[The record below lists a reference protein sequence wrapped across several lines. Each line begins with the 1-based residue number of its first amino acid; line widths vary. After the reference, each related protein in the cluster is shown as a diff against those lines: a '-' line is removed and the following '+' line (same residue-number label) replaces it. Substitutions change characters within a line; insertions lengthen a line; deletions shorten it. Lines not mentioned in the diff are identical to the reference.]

1 MPYGFFSCLRHT
13 LVLVKIDASYFLTI
27 RKPAMSYS
35 SSATGVLLAAGYGSR
50 FDPSGLHNKLLATL
64 PDGTPVAFQ
73 SARRLLSAVSR
84 VVAVVRPGSEKLAEV
99 LNEAGCD
106 VMFSIDAERGMGATL
121 AAAVRATQ
129 DAEGWLVTLGDMPWI
144 EPGTVEAVAR
154 SLDAGA
160 SIVAPFYRGQRG
172 HPAGFGAMHLEA
184 LSALDGDAGARALFM
199 SEAVERIEVE
209 DANILRDVDLPGDL
223 RPD

>member
-1 MPYGFFSCLRHT
+1 
-13 LVLVKIDASYFLTI
+13 
-27 RKPAMSYS
+27 MSYS
-35 SSATGVLLAAGYGSR
+35 SSAIGILLAAGYGSR

-73 SARRLLSAVSR
+73 SARRLLSTVPR

-121 AAAVRATQ
+121 AAAVRATH
-129 DAEGWLVTLGDMPWI
+129 DAQGWLVTLGDMPWI
-144 EPGTVEAVAR
+144 ESQTIELVAR
-154 SLDAGA
+154 SLDEGA

-172 HPAGFGAMHLEA
+172 HPAGFGAIHREA

-199 SEAVERIEVE
+199 SEAVERIDVD
-209 DANILRDVDLPGDL
+209 DANILRDVDLPEDL
-223 RPD
+223 QLR

>member
-1 MPYGFFSCLRHT
+1 
-13 LVLVKIDASYFLTI
+13 
-27 RKPAMSYS
+27 MSYS
-35 SSATGVLLAAGYGSR
+35 SSATGILLAAGYGSR

-99 LNEAGCD
+99 LNEAGCN
-106 VMFSIDAERGMGATL
+106 VMFSIDAECGMGATL

-129 DAEGWLVTLGDMPWI
+129 DAQGWLVTLGDMPWI

-172 HPAGFGAMHLEA
+172 HPAGFGAMHREA

-199 SEAVERIEVE
+199 SEAVERIDVE

-223 RPD
+223 QLH

>member
-1 MPYGFFSCLRHT
+1 
-13 LVLVKIDASYFLTI
+13 
-27 RKPAMSYS
+27 
-35 SSATGVLLAAGYGSR
+35 
-50 FDPSGLHNKLLATL
+50 
-64 PDGTPVAFQ
+64 
-73 SARRLLSAVSR
+73 
-84 VVAVVRPGSEKLAEV
+84 V

-129 DAEGWLVTLGDMPWI
+129 DAQGWLVTLGDMPWI

-172 HPAGFGAMHLEA
+172 HPAGFGAMHREA
-184 LSALDGDAGARALFM
+184 LSALDGDAGARALFRL
-199 SEAVERIEVE
+199 EAVERIDVE
-209 DANILRDVDLPGDL
+209 DANILRDVDLPADL
-223 RPD
+223 HPH

>member
-1 MPYGFFSCLRHT
+1 
-13 LVLVKIDASYFLTI
+13 
-27 RKPAMSYS
+27 MSYS
-35 SSATGVLLAAGYGSR
+35 SSATGILLAAGYGSR

-106 VMFSIDAERGMGATL
+106 VMFSIDAVRGMGATL

-129 DAEGWLVTLGDMPWI
+129 DAEGWLVPLGDMPWI

-172 HPAGFGAMHLEA
+172 HPAGFGAMDLEA
-184 LSALDGDAGARALFM
+184 LSCLDGDAGARALFM

>member
-1 MPYGFFSCLRHT
+1 
-13 LVLVKIDASYFLTI
+13 
-27 RKPAMSYS
+27 MSYS
-35 SSATGVLLAAGYGSR
+35 SSATGILLAAGYGFR
-50 FDPSGLHNKLLATL
+50 FDPNGLHNKLLATL
-64 PDGTPVAFQ
+64 PDGTPVVFQ

-121 AAAVRATQ
+121 AAAVRARQ

-154 SLDAGA
+154 SLDTGA

-172 HPAGFGAMHLEA
+172 HPAGFGSMHLKA

-199 SEAVERIEVE
+199 SEAVERINVE

-223 RPD
+223 GLH

>member
-1 MPYGFFSCLRHT
+1 
-13 LVLVKIDASYFLTI
+13 
-27 RKPAMSYS
+27 MSYS
-35 SSATGVLLAAGYGSR
+35 SSATGILLAAGYGSR

-129 DAEGWLVTLGDMPWI
+129 DAQGWLVTLGDMPWI

-172 HPAGFGAMHLEA
+172 HPAGFGAMHWEA

-199 SEAVERIEVE
+199 SEVVERIDVE
-209 DANILRDVDLPGDL
+209 DANILRDVDLPADL
-223 RPD
+223 RLH

>member
-1 MPYGFFSCLRHT
+1 
-13 LVLVKIDASYFLTI
+13 
-27 RKPAMSYS
+27 MSYS
-35 SSATGVLLAAGYGSR
+35 SSATGILLAAGYGSR

-99 LNEAGCD
+99 LNEAGSN

-129 DAEGWLVTLGDMPWI
+129 DAQGWLVTLGDMPWI

-172 HPAGFGAMHLEA
+172 HPAGFGAMHREA

-199 SEAVERIEVE
+199 SEAVERIDVE

-223 RPD
+223 QLH

>member
-1 MPYGFFSCLRHT
+1 
-13 LVLVKIDASYFLTI
+13 
-27 RKPAMSYS
+27 MSYS
-35 SSATGVLLAAGYGSR
+35 SSATGILLAAGYGSR

-84 VVAVVRPGSEKLAEV
+84 VMAVVRPGSEKLAEV

-154 SLDAGA
+154 SLDGGA

-172 HPAGFGAMHLEA
+172 HPAGFGAMHLDA

-199 SEAVERIEVE
+199 SEAVERIDVE
-209 DANILRDVDLPGDL
+209 DANILRDVDLPEDL